1 MLAVLQYTLARNGQL
16 EALLFKTLQKIEA
29 KHIFPA
35 YLLYSIATSPS
46 TNNTGL
52 KFCRNLGK

>member
-1 MLAVLQYTLARNGQL
+1 MLAVLQYTLAHNGQL
-16 EALLFKTLQKIEA
+16 EALLFKTLQKIKA

-46 TNNTGL
+46 TNTTQD
-52 KFCRNLGK
+52 